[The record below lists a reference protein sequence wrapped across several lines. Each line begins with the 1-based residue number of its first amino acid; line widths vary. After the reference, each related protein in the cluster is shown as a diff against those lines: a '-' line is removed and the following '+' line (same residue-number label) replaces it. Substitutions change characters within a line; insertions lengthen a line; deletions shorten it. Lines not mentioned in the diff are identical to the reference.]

1 MDQIKLAADLS
12 QDELQQDSA
21 QAQAKAKANDLRTLS
36 DLEMVLC
43 GGGDG
48 VTCW

>member
-12 QDELQQDSA
+12 SDESLAQESA
-21 QAQAKAKANDLRTLS
+21 AKAGANDVRTLS

-48 VTCW
+48 VVNW

>member
-1 MDQIKLAADLS
+1 MDQIKPTTDLS
-12 QDELQQDSA
+12 HDEADTQEV
-21 QAQAKAKANDLRTLS
+21 AKANDVRTLS

-48 VTCW
+48 INCW

>member
-1 MDQIKLAADLS
+1 MEQIKLAADLS
-12 QDELQQDSA
+12 QEQTLEQETA
-21 QAQAKAKANDLRTLS
+21 AKAGANDVRTLS

-48 VTCW
+48 AVNW

>member
-12 QDELQQDSA
+12 QDETQQQESA
-21 QAQAKAKANDLRTLS
+21 AAMAKANDLRTLS

-48 VTCW
+48 GICW

>member
-1 MDQIKLAADLS
+1 MEQIKPATDLS
-12 QDELQQDSA
+12 LDEATSPEVT
-21 QAQAKAKANDLRTLS
+21 KANDVRTLN

-48 VTCW
+48 IFCW

>member
-12 QDELQQDSA
+12 QDETQQESA
-21 QAQAKAKANDLRTLS
+21 VALAKANDLRTLS
-36 DLEMVLC
+36 DLELVLC

-48 VTCW
+48 GICW

>member
-12 QDELQQDSA
+12 KDESLA
-21 QAQAKAKANDLRTLS
+21 QESVAKAGANDVRTLS

-43 GGGDG
+43 GGGEG
-48 VTCW
+48 MVNW

>member
-12 QDELQQDSA
+12 NDESLA
-21 QAQAKAKANDLRTLS
+21 QETAAKAGANEVRTLS

-48 VTCW
+48 IVCW

>member
-1 MDQIKLAADLS
+1 MDQIKLAAELS
-12 QDELQQDSA
+12 NQESQQQEAADKPS
-21 QAQAKAKANDLRTLS
+21 DVRTLS

-48 VTCW
+48 VVCW

>member
-12 QDELQQDSA
+12 QDEIQQESA
-21 QAQAKAKANDLRTLS
+21 AAPAKANDVRTLS

-48 VTCW
+48 ATCW

>member
-12 QDELQQDSA
+12 INEEAAA
-21 QAQAKAKANDLRTLS
+21 QENAKANEVRALS

-43 GGGDG
+43 GGGEG
-48 VTCW
+48 IVCW

>member
-1 MDQIKLAADLS
+1 MDQIKPATDLF
-12 QDELQQDSA
+12 QDEA
-21 QAQAKAKANDLRTLS
+21 TPPEAGKANDVRTLS

-48 VTCW
+48 IFCW

>member
-1 MDQIKLAADLS
+1 MEQIKLAADLS
-12 QDELQQDSA
+12 KNELLEQETA
-21 QAQAKAKANDLRTLS
+21 AKAGANDVRTLS

-48 VTCW
+48 IVLW